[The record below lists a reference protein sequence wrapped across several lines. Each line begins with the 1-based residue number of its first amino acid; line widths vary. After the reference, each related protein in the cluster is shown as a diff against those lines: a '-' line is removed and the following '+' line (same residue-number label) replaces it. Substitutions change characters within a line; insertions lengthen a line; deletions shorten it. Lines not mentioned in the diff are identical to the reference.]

1 MRAGAALGPLTA
13 GPLSNLGWKY
23 VFYALMTANALGLLV
38 SWNDWLVSSE
48 WHFKAD
54 GFFQS
59 VVNCADADAAGNQRS
74 EEVRGGTGGITTS
87 INKSAEPIVIVPE
100 QIVVCVVLCFS
111 FGEIFLLF
119 FLWLLRSRWV
129 AGQRFEGK
137 TRIWD
142 DVGRF
147 PGCRPL
153 GRRSNIRAEIN
164 AKVPQKKEKLDLNF
178 SRLPE

>member
-100 QIVVCVVLCFS
+100 QIVVCVVVCFS

-119 FLWLLRSRWV
+119 FFMTFEIKVSGWTKVWGQNKDLRWC
-129 AGQRFEGK
+129 
-137 TRIWD
+137 W
-142 DVGRF
+142 
-147 PGCRPL
+147 P
-153 GRRSNIRAEIN
+153 
-164 AKVPQKKEKLDLNF
+164 VP
-178 SRLPE
+178 RL